1 MIALIG
7 IGGALGAAT
16 RFWIGMALPKHR
28 IINGIWIANITGSFI
43 LGILANLFFSQQLSE
58 WVWAFFGIGFC
69 GAYTTFST
77 FSIEALEMI
86 QAQQVRRAVIYV
98 VSSVIVSVTFA
109 AIGFF
114 M

>member
-16 RFWIGMALPKHR
+16 RYWIGMAMPKHS

-43 LGILANLFFSQQLSE
+43 LGILADLFLSQQLAE
-58 WVWAFFGIGFC
+58 WAWAFFGIGFC

-77 FSIEALEMI
+77 FSVEALEMI
-86 QAQQVRRAVIYV
+86 RTQQLRSAVIYIL
-98 VSSVIVSVTFA
+98 SSVIISVTFA